1 MSFLKDLNE
10 VQQQAVKYV
19 NGPLMIVAGAGSGKT
34 RVLTYRTA
42 YLIQIGVPA
51 YQLIVLTFTNKAA
64 DEMKNRIIKL
74 VGDKSQNVWM
84 GTFHSMFARLLRN
97 EAEKL
102 GYTSNFTIYDTDD
115 SNDLIK
121 SILNKFGKS
130 IQSFKPAA
138 IRAKI
143 SSWKNRLV
151 TPEQSARNIKSTF
164 DEISVDVYREY
175 TKRLKE
181 SNAMDFDDLLIKPI
195 ELFKT
200 FPSVLDKYQERFKFI
215 LVDEY
220 QDTNKAQ
227 YEMIKLLAGK
237 YRNVCVVGDDAQS
250 IYRFRG
256 ADIQNILSFEKD
268 FPDCKIFRLEQ
279 NYRSTKL
286 ILSAADQ
293 VIQNNKHRI
302 DKKLWTENPVG
313 EPITLLTCEN
323 EMDEGEQIAQKIK
336 HSIKKYKIDF
346 KDIAILYRTN
356 AQSRSLEDALRRNSI
371 PYVIVGGVEFYK
383 RKEIKDVLAYL
394 KLIVNPKDDISFKR
408 IVNYPSRGIGDVTL
422 KNLEK
427 IASKYNTSLF
437 EAIDLL
443 EQVIDFSDKS
453 AERLRNFKN
462 LITKYIQIKSVLKPS
477 ELSRNLVE
485 EIGILKEFKEESTP
499 ESIARWE
506 NVQEL
511 LSAIMEYC
519 STNEDASL
527 ESFLQEVSLVADID
541 KWDSTHNAVTLM
553 TLHSAKGLE
562 FKVVFIAG
570 LEEGLFPINQ
580 SLMDEAELEEERR
593 LFYVGITRT
602 IKKLFLSYAL
612 KRYYMG
618 DLIYPQLS
626 RFFYEIKS
634 NLIESEEYSISRKV
648 KNKTFTNHEFKVSK
662 SKFYEYEN
670 ESQIPSY
677 LDIGAYVLHN
687 YFGKGRVIEVSGN
700 GENTRV
706 VVDFENVG
714 RKNLMLKYANLK
726 VL

>member
-10 VQQQAVKYV
+10 VQQQAVKCV

-42 YLIQIGVPA
+42 YLMHIGVPA

-64 DEMKNRIIKL
+64 EEMRNRIVKL
-74 VGDKSQNVWM
+74 VGEKSQNFWM
-84 GTFHSMFARLLRN
+84 GTFHSMFARLLRI

-115 SNDLIK
+115 SNTLIK
-121 SILNKFGKS
+121 NILNKFGRS
-130 IQSFKPAA
+130 VQNFKPAA
-138 IRAKI
+138 IRSRI
-143 SSWKNRLV
+143 SSWKNTLIS
-151 TPEQSARNIKSTF
+151 PDKASKNIKTIF
-164 DEISVDVYREY
+164 DEVALDVYQEY

-195 ELFKT
+195 ELFKS
-200 FPSVLDKYQERFKFI
+200 FPSVLDKYQEKFRFI

-237 YRNVCVVGDDAQS
+237 YRNVCVVGDDSQS

-293 VIQNNKHRI
+293 VIKNNKYRI
-302 DKKLWTENPVG
+302 EKNLWTDNPKG
-313 EPITLLTCEN
+313 EAITLLTCEN

-336 HSIKKYKIDF
+336 SSIKKYKIDF

-356 AQSRSLEDALRRNSI
+356 AQSRSLEDALRRNNI
-371 PYVIVGGVEFYK
+371 PYVIVGGIEFYK

-394 KLIVNPKDDISFKR
+394 KLIVNPKDDISFRR
-408 IVNYPSRGIGDVTL
+408 IVNYPNRGIGDVTL

-427 IASKYNTSLF
+427 IANKYGTSLF
-437 EAIDLL
+437 EAIGLL
-443 EQVIDFSDKS
+443 DQIIDFSDKS
-453 AERLRNFKN
+453 AEKLRIFKN
-462 LITKYIQIKSVLKPS
+462 LIDKYIKLKSVLKPG
-477 ELSRNLVE
+477 ELSRNLIE
-485 EIGILKEFKEESTP
+485 EIGILNEFKEEATP
-499 ESIARWE
+499 ESISRWE

-519 STNEDASL
+519 SNNEEGSL
-527 ESFLQEVSLVADID
+527 ESFLQEVSLVADVD
-541 KWDSTHNAVTLM
+541 KWDNSRNAVTLM

-562 FKVVFIAG
+562 FNVVFIAG
-570 LEEGLFPINQ
+570 LEEGLFPIHQ
-580 SLMDEAELEEERR
+580 SLTEDSELEEERR

-626 RFFYEIKS
+626 RFFYEIDDD
-634 NLIESEEYSISRKV
+634 LIEVEKYMTSRKV
-648 KNKTFTNHEFKVSK
+648 KVDNFSVSEIK
-662 SKFYEYEN
+662 PPKNKFYDYEN
-670 ESQIPSY
+670 ESQIPAY

-687 YFGKGRVIEVSGN
+687 YFGRGRIVEVSGI
-700 GENTRV
+700 GENTKV